1 VKEEQVNQT
10 RRQLIT
16 GVSLVGAGVFLA
28 GCRKEVGGSASA
40 GVSKRENKA
49 DEQSS
54 DEAAAEVSAAED
66 LMREHGIL
74 RRALLVYQESAVK
87 LKQDPNSV
95 PADALEKTAQLF
107 RAFGEDYHETR
118 LEEAYILPAVKKTQN
133 AASPYADILLV
144 QHKRGREITDYILA
158 LTKGDKIP
166 SANVSAFITALETFV
181 RMYEHHAA
189 IEDTIVFPA
198 WKEVIGA
205 KEMDELSEKFEDI
218 EDEIFGGDGFEAA
231 VTRMNE
237 IEQSLGLANL
247 EMFTAPPPPAHS

>member
-1 VKEEQVNQT
+1 V
-10 RRQLIT
+10 QLL
-16 GVSLVGAGVFLA
+16 S
-28 GCRKEVGGSASA
+28 
-40 GVSKRENKA
+40 

-74 RRALLVYQESAVK
+74 RRALLVIRVCSQTQTGSE
-87 LKQDPNSV
+87 LV

-158 LTKGDKIP
+158 STKGDKIP
-166 SANVSAFITALETFV
+166 SANVSGFITALETFV

-205 KEMDELSEKFEDI
+205 KEMDDLSEKFEDI

-247 EMFTAPPPPAHS
+247 ETFTAPPPPHIHEVFCN